1 MTKRDISVYTLDVNY
16 EFDKDLGR
24 SVKLQIL
31 VSYIPH
37 NFGKSVQLVN
47 INMNMCEFLTQS
59 MSLPLM
65 KMIMAELRKSSNIP
79 YECPL
84 KAVK

>member
-1 MTKRDISVYTLDVNY
+1 MTQRGIGVYTVDVNY
-16 EFDKDLGR
+16 EFDKDLDR
-24 SVKLQIL
+24 SVRVQVL
-31 VSYIPH
+31 VSYMPH

-47 INMNMCEFLTQS
+47 INMNMCEILTQS